1 MNTTATAPKPVAM
14 PVMPFAS
21 MFQKQDEVGPPKS
34 ILLFGP
40 PGTHKSSQVGALIRR
55 PEFTKIL
62 YIDTDNG
69 TEVLANFPDVHATI
83 GNDFGQPGE
92 KRINIIPVDKT
103 DPNAYGM
110 LRYLLGE
117 RSDRG
122 EFMRGAVFG
131 KGYDLIVVDT
141 ANVMQEIAVQWLTS
155 NTWNAKSQLDTQ
167 AAWGRVGEWTG
178 DIAWAFQNDL
188 SMVGLWVAHS
198 KEGTEDGGSFKI
210 KPKFQG
216 GIKDNIGA
224 IPSLVV
230 YVEQGKRVSPEDPET
245 ITATLGGST
254 IITSKN
260 RYSFPGQIENFD
272 MEKLYDMI
280 AERLEGT
287 RSGPTQTQ
295 TNPAE
300 ASAPVYI

>member
-1 MNTTATAPKPVAM
+1 MSTPTAVAM
-14 PVMPFAS
+14 PVLAFAS
-21 MFQKQDEVGPPKS
+21 MFQKQEEVGPPKS

-40 PGTHKSSQVGALIRR
+40 PGTHKTSMLGALIRR

-62 YIDTDNG
+62 IIDIDNG
-69 TEVLANFPDVHATI
+69 TEVFANFPDIHATI
-83 GNDFGQPGE
+83 GDDFGQPGE
-92 KRINIIPVDKT
+92 KRINIIAIDKT

-117 RSDRG
+117 RNEHG
-122 EFMRGAVFG
+122 EFIRGAVFG
-131 KGYDLIVVDT
+131 QGYDAIMVDT
-141 ANVMQEIAVQWLTS
+141 ANVMQETAVQFLTS
-155 NTWNAKSQLDTQ
+155 NVWNAKGQLDTQ
-167 AAWGRVGEWTG
+167 AAWGKVGEWTG
-178 DIAWAFQNDL
+178 DIAWAMQNDL
-188 SMVGLWVAHS
+188 TMTGFWAAHS

-230 YVEQGKRVSPEDPET
+230 YVEQGKKINVDDPET

-260 RYSFPGQIENFD
+260 RYSFPGTIENFD
-272 MEKLYDMI
+272 MEKLYAMI

-287 RSGPTQTQ
+287 RPGVTQPTSTPIEA
-295 TNPAE
+295 PA
-300 ASAPVYI
+300 SVYI